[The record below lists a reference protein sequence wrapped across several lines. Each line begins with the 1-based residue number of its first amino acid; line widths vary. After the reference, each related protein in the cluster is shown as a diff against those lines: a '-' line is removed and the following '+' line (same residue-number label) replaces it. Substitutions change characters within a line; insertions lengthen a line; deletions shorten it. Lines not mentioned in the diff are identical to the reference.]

1 MLPRHTSMACQ
12 TKYRVVK
19 NKEARIH
26 PQSLGD
32 ARNSSEQSQDDE
44 GEVLEKDMD
53 AGQGQGSQGKQEK
66 TTSAIP
72 TDLDGVMAASM
83 DIEGHD
89 KQDIGEVSMAT
100 DNGGAPESEEEDGG
114 NTPHDSAVNGEE

>member
-1 MLPRHTSMACQ
+1 MLPRHTGMACQ

-32 ARNSSEQSQDDE
+32 ARNSSELSQDDE

-53 AGQGQGSQGKQEK
+53 AGQGQGKQEK
-66 TTSAIP
+66 MTSSIP
-72 TDLDGVMAASM
+72 TDLDGIPAASM

-89 KQDIGEVSMAT
+89 KQDSGEDSMAT
-100 DNGGAPESEEEDGG
+100 DSGGAPESEEEDGG